1 MSDAKGFDVKIVYVC
16 VLNATES
23 RDTLHDFISNGG
35 WNCLSKWLESFILTE
50 RHAAIRELLKCFQ
63 KLPITH
69 RTLSTQVESKDLPG
83 KMIRGLRK
91 HADEEI
97 KSLAGSIYKSWMDM
111 VDEGNKKKAKRKQE
125 KADQTQTK
133 KSKSEKSGPVC
144 KFLIK
149 VSLFRVFLHSSKS
162 LTWRCRSFSTD
173 NEALWRSFLN
183 YLFWLLVSRIDP
195 LLNNIFL
202 SENIRICF
210 WNDRFDKTKRL
221 SSRWGAFHASKTR
234 LHIDLDPYLKWA
246 RRHFRVNQTT
256 RHKPLEW
263 YSEAF
268 ARIPQN
274 PVFWKLRH
282 SDQSSSLMGASY
294 APN

>member
-149 VSLFRVFLHSSKS
+149 MSLALRFPSLIQNHNHGDVVLTKTETLGEVFS
-162 LTWRCRSFSTD
+162 
-173 NEALWRSFLN
+173 
-183 YLFWLLVSRIDP
+183 
-195 LLNNIFL
+195 
-202 SENIRICF
+202 
-210 WNDRFDKTKRL
+210 
-221 SSRWGAFHASKTR
+221 
-234 LHIDLDPYLKWA
+234 
-246 RRHFRVNQTT
+246 
-256 RHKPLEW
+256 
-263 YSEAF
+263 
-268 ARIPQN
+268 
-274 PVFWKLRH
+274 
-282 SDQSSSLMGASY
+282 
-294 APN
+294 

>member
-149 VSLFRVFLHSSKS
+149 MLLALRFPSLIQNHNHGDVVLTKIETLGEVFHNL
-162 LTWRCRSFSTD
+162 FSREPIHEHD
-173 NEALWRSFLN
+173 
-183 YLFWLLVSRIDP
+183 
-195 LLNNIFL
+195 
-202 SENIRICF
+202 
-210 WNDRFDKTKRL
+210 RL
-221 SSRWGAFHASKTR
+221 ST
-234 LHIDLDPYLKWA
+234 
-246 RRHFRVNQTT
+246 
-256 RHKPLEW
+256 LE
-263 YSEAF
+263 
-268 ARIPQN
+268 
-274 PVFWKLRH
+274 
-282 SDQSSSLMGASY
+282 
-294 APN
+294 

>member
-35 WNCLSKWLESFILTE
+35 WNCLSKWLEGFISDE

-91 HADEEI
+91 HTDEEI

-149 VSLFRVFLHSSKS
+149 MSLALRFPS
-162 LTWRCRSFSTD
+162 LIQNQIIMEMSFSSPVNRPFSEPCD
-173 NEALWRSFLN
+173 KAF
-183 YLFWLLVSRIDP
+183 YP
-195 LLNNIFL
+195 LLRESSHLQNRFQNLYPIIF
-202 SENIRICF
+202 S
-210 WNDRFDKTKRL
+210 
-221 SSRWGAFHASKTR
+221 
-234 LHIDLDPYLKWA
+234 
-246 RRHFRVNQTT
+246 
-256 RHKPLEW
+256 
-263 YSEAF
+263 
-268 ARIPQN
+268 
-274 PVFWKLRH
+274 
-282 SDQSSSLMGASY
+282 
-294 APN
+294 